1 MNRKILVLTVFLGTL
16 SLVSCNQQNPTNSNM
31 ISQSTVNE
39 EVGKNPLPDG
49 VHYGKVESYIG
60 QNQVEK
66 NLMSQ
71 IDTYQKALLRG
82 DIDGAA
88 SFLYPDA
95 ITYFRRFYPQDFTD
109 NAIIREF
116 YKDMSETVVKM
127 IQEYKN
133 NGIDIEMI
141 VVDIERIIETNNA
154 IFSVFGLTMQMYN
167 EGAKGEKYIHVS
179 PTSEDYTVG
188 ISFNKGQNWSF
199 IALNEDTPNILR
211 LKFSNE
217 IITKVMGY

>member
-1 MNRKILVLTVFLGTL
+1 M
-16 SLVSCNQQNPTNSNM
+16 
-31 ISQSTVNE
+31 
-39 EVGKNPLPDG
+39 PDG
-49 VHYGKVESYIG
+49 VYHGKVEQYVG
-60 QNQVEK
+60 QNQIEK

-71 IDTYQKALLRG
+71 INTYQKALLRG

-95 ITYFRRFYPQDFTD
+95 INYFRRFYPQDFTD

-116 YKDMSETVVKM
+116 YKSMSETVIKM

-133 NGIDIEMI
+133 HGIDLEMI
-141 VVDIERIIETNNA
+141 VSGIDRIIETDNA
-154 IFSVFGLTMQMYN
+154 IFAVFGLTMQMYN
-167 EGAKGEKYIHVS
+167 ETAQGEKYIHIL

-188 ISFNKGQNWSF
+188 ISFNNGQNWFF
-199 IALNEDTPNILR
+199 IALNDDTPNILR

-217 IITKVMGY
+217 IITKQRL